1 MPSANWINVAQL
13 ADFETADRKVVSAG
27 DRPVLLLRHDGG
39 FYAVDNRCP
48 HMGFPLDKGSVKDCI
63 LTCHWHHA
71 RFDLNSGGTFDQ
83 FADDVRAYPIELRG
97 ESLWI
102 DLAPRHDERAHQI
115 ARLQDGLERDI
126 RLVEAKA
133 AIALLDH
140 DGDPREP
147 FRAGLLFGTR
157 YRGAGWGQGLTM
169 LTCFMNML
177 PHLDRDDRP
186 RALYHGLNAV
196 SVESFG
202 TPPRFQIDPLPDGTA
217 DLPTLKRWFRQ
228 FIEVRDDEGAER
240 CVVSA
245 VRAGASSAEMAD
257 MLFAAITDHRYIQ
270 IGHPADFAN
279 KALEAL
285 DIAGWEHA
293 EPALASLV
301 SGIANA
307 NRMEES
313 NAWRN
318 PIDLIEILETSFE
331 QVPAAVTAGAAARIS
346 MPQRQWNG
354 RVELAQQLL
363 SDDPQANVDA
373 LLRGLRDGA
382 TPEQLA
388 GAVAYAAALRV
399 ARFHTANEFG
409 DWDTVLHT
417 FTFANAIH
425 HGIRRI
431 VAAGQDR
438 ATPDATPDERTLP
451 LLRGVFDAAASVYL
465 DRFLNTPPARLPSAQ
480 PNGAKPAAVL
490 AEFLPLLDRQQ
501 QVNQA
506 GDVVAR
512 YLAAGGDEARLL
524 ATLGKA
530 LTREDRDFHTIQTV
544 EAAFAQRAL
553 LHGAPEASHALI
565 AAARYLAAHAPT
577 VRAEGQ
583 TFQIAERLHRGENL
597 YEE

>member
-1 MPSANWINVAQL
+1 
-13 ADFETADRKVVSAG
+13 
-27 DRPVLLLRHDGG
+27 
-39 FYAVDNRCP
+39 
-48 HMGFPLDKGSVKDCI
+48 
-63 LTCHWHHA
+63 
-71 RFDLNSGGTFDQ
+71 
-83 FADDVRAYPIELRG
+83 
-97 ESLWI
+97 
-102 DLAPRHDERAHQI
+102 
-115 ARLQDGLERDI
+115 
-126 RLVEAKA
+126 
-133 AIALLDH
+133 
-140 DGDPREP
+140 
-147 FRAGLLFGTR
+147 
-157 YRGAGWGQGLTM
+157 
-169 LTCFMNML
+169 
-177 PHLDRDDRP
+177 
-186 RALYHGLNAV
+186 
-196 SVESFG
+196 
-202 TPPRFQIDPLPDGTA
+202 
-217 DLPTLKRWFRQ
+217 
-228 FIEVRDDEGAER
+228 
-240 CVVSA
+240 
-245 VRAGASSAEMAD
+245 
-257 MLFAAITDHRYIQ
+257 
-270 IGHPADFAN
+270 
-279 KALEAL
+279 
-285 DIAGWEHA
+285 
-293 EPALASLV
+293 
-301 SGIANA
+301 
-307 NRMEES
+307 
-313 NAWRN
+313 
-318 PIDLIEILETSFE
+318 
-331 QVPAAVTAGAAARIS
+331 

-354 RVELAQQLL
+354 RVALAQQLL

-373 LLRGLRDGA
+373 LLRALRDGA

-480 PNGAKPAAVL
+480 PNGAKPEPVL